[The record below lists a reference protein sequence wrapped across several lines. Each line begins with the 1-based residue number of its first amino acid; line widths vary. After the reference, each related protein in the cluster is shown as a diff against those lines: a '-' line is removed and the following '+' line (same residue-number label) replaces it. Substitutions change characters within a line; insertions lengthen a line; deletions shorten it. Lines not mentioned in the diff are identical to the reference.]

1 MERLFGEK
9 QVTFLLRW
17 MSSKM
22 RNECVYE
29 KVGQKFRD
37 KMREKVRQD
46 CMSLGNQD

>member
-9 QVTFLLRW
+9 KVTFLLRW

-37 KMREKVRQD
+37 KMREKVR
-46 CMSLGNQD
+46 